1 MEIIALQKT
10 TRQTPRKLRLVAN
23 AVRKLPLQEAI
34 RQLGVTERRSS
45 LLILKVLRQAIA
57 NAIHNHRL
65 TLEQLKIKNILV
77 TEGPRYK
84 RFQAVSRGRAHGII
98 KRTSHVK
105 VILESVEKTVPA
117 KAAPAQPKTAK
128 VQPKKK
134 TNTKVKTST
143 KNKK

>member
-23 AVRKLPLQEAI
+23 AVRKLSLEDAI
-34 RQLGVTERRSS
+34 LQLGVMERRAS
-45 LLILKVLRQAIA
+45 LLIIKVLRQAIS

-65 TLEQLKIKNILV
+65 TVDQLKINNILV
-77 TEGPRYK
+77 TDGPRYK

-105 VILESVEKTVPA
+105 VILETVEKTSA
-117 KAAPAQPKTAK
+117 KA
-128 VQPKKK
+128 K
-134 TNTKVKTST
+134 TNAKI
-143 KNKK
+143 KK